1 MKTAMRMTR
10 VAPAFSL
17 IIIIGAIAAQA
28 GSLTVPAGAQLHVV
42 LETTLTTKSTHVGDP
57 FRARLVIPVWA
68 DQKEI
73 LPVGTAVT
81 GTVVGLKGAGRVS
94 GRAEMRLRPE
104 TIYLPDGRDIS
115 LRAALES
122 ANTGGD
128 EKLDPKEGTIQGG
141 GKDGINAKRTVTG
154 AAVGAGIGA
163 VAAGGTGAAIGAGA
177 VGAVAL
183 LHQVFK
189 KGKDAS
195 LPAGTELVLEVTRPV
210 SFSDMQEV
218 PSVTQPKQSQKVP
231 PQTGQ

>member
-1 MKTAMRMTR
+1 MKTAMRI
-10 VAPAFSL
+10 AGACSL
-17 IIIIGAIAAQA
+17 ITFIAAISAQA
-28 GSLTVPAGAQLHVV
+28 GTLTLPAGAQLHVV
-42 LETTLTTKSTHVGDP
+42 LETTLTTKTTHVGDA

-68 DQKEI
+68 DQKEV

-81 GTVVGLKGAGRVS
+81 GTVVGLKGAGRLS
-94 GRAEMRLRPE
+94 GRAEMQLRPD
-104 TIYLPDGRDIS
+104 TIFLPDGRDIS
-115 LRAALES
+115 LRASLES
-122 ANTGGD
+122 ANTGGS

-163 VAAGGTGAAIGAGA
+163 VAHGGEGAAIGAGA

-183 LHQVFK
+183 LHQIFK

-218 PSVTQPKQSQKVP
+218 PPAPQPEQSQKIS